1 MAKQLNIDMNIR
13 ANTSSAQTELKKL
26 QQTLDQAINGAIN
39 NSGDMKITKEISQ
52 ATQAAAKLKVALDS
66 AMNPKTGNLDLSK
79 FSEQLS
85 KSKMSLKQYSAQLL
99 NLGPAGEKAFM
110 QMANAI
116 ASAEIPLRKTSGLL
130 SGLWTTMKN
139 TARWQLSS
147 TALHAFMGAIQGAY
161 GYAQDLNKSL
171 NNIRIVTGQNVDQM
185 AAFAEQANKA
195 ARTLSTSTTAYT
207 DAALI
212 YYQQGL
218 GNEEVKERTESTIK
232 LANVSRQSAEE
243 VSSQMTAI
251 WNNFDDGSHKLEYYA
266 DVITQ
271 LGASTASS
279 SSEIA
284 EGISK
289 FAAVADTV
297 GLSYDKAAASVATV
311 VAETRQSADVVGTA
325 FKTMF
330 ARIEGLNLGETLEDG
345 VTLNKYSSALE
356 TVGVNILDSNKK
368 LKDMD
373 TILDELGN
381 KWNSIDK
388 SQQVALAQT
397 VAGVRQ
403 YTQFIALM
411 DNYDK
416 IEANEDLA
424 KNSEGTLQK
433 QQETYAESWEAAQ
446 KRVKAAAQ
454 GIYQELLNDK
464 FFIGFTNAIGGI
476 LEGLDKFIDTIGGL
490 PGVLGVL
497 GTIATTVFKDQIAL
511 SIDNAVH
518 NLAKFTGVAQDQ
530 AKKAREEMKEQL
542 VALSRPGDASGV
554 QQAEHK
560 LLIENVDLNDLLA
573 EKKEK
578 LLETDYEELKALT
591 EITQKYGEYAVL
603 AEKALETAEE
613 EAATTRGALG
623 NKWANQAV
631 KKSESAADAR
641 LDATMVLD
649 DVDSDIDNILNSD
662 SMQIATQGIKE
673 FQDVVNNN
681 AVTDDAINGF
691 EEILTTFKNQGE
703 IIPSVSSQLDQALNS
718 QKVAFEKNN
727 KAQKEYADAQERV
740 EKAQKRY
747 NNIIKL
753 GGRGTQSW
761 SDALNELEEA
771 QKNCEK
777 AQKKAQTTGE
787 RLQKSQQKVKT
798 AIKGLSKEQ
807 MAQIKVSN
815 NAEQVADQIIS
826 KLLKEEAIYED
837 DIDIIRQYI
846 KEKLGV
852 VDAENAAAQANE
864 NYDDS
869 LNKTKDAIKNASSN
883 MMTSFGQGLTTTFQ
897 GISQL
902 SMGLSSL
909 GGMFDTLNNT
919 DMSFG
924 EKFLSVATSLG
935 MAIPSL
941 ISGLSNLKEGF
952 GTVKE
957 GVISGVKAFAIHIGA
972 LTAEEAAEEGL
983 TFAKIKSAI
992 SSQIQEK
999 ANNSQ
1004 TTSIW
1009 AKVAAAIAEKFA
1021 MSELT
1026 VVVLLL
1032 LAAILL
1038 VVAAAV
1044 GLVAIFNAI
1053 QEASPEGQL
1062 KKAEENARAL
1072 ADAAEEAKNR
1082 AKELKEAFDSYHE
1095 IVDKLNSCAKGT
1107 QEWRDTLQE
1116 VNQQVLDLIEKYP
1129 DLAKYVTTNSDGVM
1143 EISEKGEEVLTK
1155 QTNDAAAAVMA
1166 ASTQAHRNFREK
1178 QINVMKDKISGGTAR
1193 KVETIASYSGTNSG
1207 TSSTQ
1212 TTSTDV
1218 SAQVKT
1224 HIKDNIDKYADMSEN
1239 EIKEDLSNY
1248 FSKGGIQGDLKPWLD
1263 AIKELTTAMK
1273 QDTESRKAETS
1284 AIVNNSL
1291 ANNEVVQ
1298 ASNNKEDVVKAS
1310 GQIYDAK
1317 IKEKEKDLKDWGRVG
1332 ISQANS
1338 VNDEAR
1344 KVWREY
1350 LEAAGMSGSSWKLT
1364 DTTGNDDNRA
1374 FVYTDESGEEKKKT
1388 LEEMKETRA
1397 AYLALKD
1404 LGQSAEK
1411 IAADFDK
1418 LSNSTNQTDQ
1428 ALQGFLANKDFE
1440 SSTANEAS
1448 GVTDF
1453 VTKDDEGNYN
1463 ADSNKTKEYLTK
1475 KAKELG
1481 YDSLDDMAKKYGYEN
1496 GEKYVEAFAKKA
1508 EDITEAWDDIDL
1520 ENMGLNKTEG
1530 WAQNLSLSAA
1540 KSLSN
1545 NFKKIKLGP
1554 MGEAAA
1560 QEYIAAIGDTLE
1572 GLDATDQ
1579 EAALNA
1585 ISEID
1590 WSDYDAFEKLST
1602 TMASYGKTLDENDP
1616 KWIKFIA
1623 DMRRANGAIPDF
1635 SKLQDDLTEISKILN
1650 NLNFGD
1656 VIDDEAYAKI
1666 IALHE
1671 GWDKFFTMQT
1681 DGTRKFIGNAEQMKQ
1696 ATQDSVREAK
1706 KAMADRK
1713 NIQDELK
1720 KDSSLS
1726 GINWGK
1732 QASDIRSNEIQGE
1745 DTEKISDKQIQV
1757 LNNANVRKALTAQG
1771 YSNEDVERIVKNYN
1785 DNVGKPGQEAE
1796 NAKNAYANLIQSVQ
1810 KFSDE
1815 TINSQEQQ
1823 EQLNE
1828 KLASTATNLSE
1839 LQTLYDNAEI
1849 SAEAYDK
1856 QLTVLAMSAS
1866 SLAELQSLQI
1876 DGMITNEQGTQ
1887 FGLNAEEYSRA
1898 LLNLAGNYDNCTNE
1912 ILEYQKALASGSTE
1926 LVNETQAVLENAIAI
1941 GEMAEALD
1949 LETEKVEEQAREL
1962 ISANNLTE
1970 EQYDVASKVAV
1981 LNQSMNKGV
1990 KELVDNWADYKKVLQ
2005 SSEKGTEDYA
2015 DAALKTKEALAQ
2027 LLGVTD
2033 KDFIPDDFLEIPG
2046 VMDLI
2051 DKAIKGDE
2059 KAINSLGVTMAEAT
2073 IKAFEF
2079 KEGMKDI
2086 NGVELTAD
2094 SFDAYKNEVLEGIT
2108 SLTDAIKNGTI
2119 QAGEDITS
2127 LMDGTGQSWAESLNE
2142 MAYIT
2147 GMSVEEMNSLLNE
2160 MGVEADVTTKTKVMK
2175 TQVPIYE
2182 TRQQVISEGN
2192 GGKDYTARTSS
2203 RIVDYWEADTAMEVA
2218 QINMGDKK
2226 GTPPTITYAGRDN
2239 VSSSALTPSSSK
2251 SDSSSSESSSDK
2263 KNTSA
2268 ATHEHEINRYSNE
2281 ENAVNGLT
2289 KQYERLNKAK
2299 DKAFGASK
2307 IFAMEQELKALKDLK
2322 KASKDYLDAIVG
2334 SGNGAK
2340 IAQELAQGGNLGSM
2354 IASGKIGGTAGADYR
2369 ALFSG
2374 ADASGKQIEYTA
2386 RDSDGN
2392 EWLASSGF
2400 SLGTFNSMF
2409 GTNLS
2414 FSLDSYG
2421 NIQNK
2426 DSMLNLIQNL
2436 TNSENDAYSRV
2447 ADPDADSTTEHNKR
2461 LAYLKAMKERIEQY
2475 GNTIDTFSDKID
2487 EYLDRIT
2494 EIQEKNAE
2502 IITAKLDQG
2511 VNLGQKTIQRLDR
2524 SLKIL
2529 GDNIYKTA
2537 EGMSKWYDANFNEGV
2552 KANKKQADSAIAAI
2566 ADAEAR
2572 VKLYEKNP
2580 YDENAISP
2588 EQAAEII
2595 DQAEGVLDSVID
2607 DLLREVEEGKELFGN
2622 TLDYWNEKLNKVNTA
2637 IENNAKILSHFQ
2649 NILNLLGKSADYKA
2663 LGQILQ
2669 GISDNA
2675 KKDYESKTRQFK
2687 DAQQIYNS
2695 AQLYLTQLERM
2706 GITGDALEQQKEV
2719 VAQALEDY
2727 QNKYDAMLSSAE
2739 TYIESINNITQN
2751 NINRIFAEAEKN
2763 LSGKWGNLDA
2773 LDSAMQ
2779 RHQSVADQYL
2789 TKTNQIYETNKLL
2802 RQIQQDIDKTDS
2814 KIAKNKLKNFSLE
2827 IDALKQREKLSKS
2840 SLEIAKAQYEMLQA
2854 QIALEEA
2861 QNAKTA
2867 VRLQRDNEGNYGYI
2881 YTADQEQV
2889 NDAEQ
2894 NYADKENEYYNTL
2907 YKIQEEAGQRSIELR
2922 KEFLAELNSLQEA
2935 FYVDG
2940 TISEE
2945 EYYKQLADLKDTY
2958 QALEQ
2963 VNQEDFLEAST
2974 LLNDVAA
2981 QGQTETWINSFDDI
2995 ITKHRLFNDES
3006 TVELDNYNA
3015 NTQSTADELTN
3026 KITSCLQAANAERE
3040 RVEQDTKM
3048 GNKDL
3053 QRSINEVTSSTKQL
3067 SDSVIKR
3074 GGLADSMN
3082 TAMNKALSLSAA
3094 FVKQYNNL
3102 QQLINKYSDA
3112 ADEAN
3117 KFYWKMVDLV
3127 NIQVAYNHA
3136 KSGAK
3141 HVEWGPNGVYANYGG
3156 NNSGGDSGGSSG
3168 GNVTSQPSQK
3178 IVAGT
3183 WVAKNDYDM
3192 IENDYVYHNRLYY
3205 HTGTK
3210 QSKYQKEVHSWKY
3223 MYNGYYFTTKYESYR
3238 CEKCGCLKEV
3248 RHESTNGTHT
3258 YYNVGMGWQRE
3269 DWTKPT
3275 ADNPKG
3281 FSYKTGG
3288 YTGVWPSS
3296 GKTGMYTGSWNGPDL
3311 EENGKLAFLHQ
3322 KELVLNASDTEN
3334 MLEAVKLIR
3343 QISQQID
3350 LQAISQSSG
3359 FAATTAQFFGD
3370 REPLRQDITIH
3381 AEFPNAKDHNEI
3393 EEAFVNLANKASQY
3407 ANRY

>member
-171 NNIRIVTGQNVDQM
+171 NNIRIVTGQSVDQM
-185 AAFAEQANKA
+185 AAFAEQANKS
-195 ARTLSTSTTAYT
+195 ARALSTSTTAYT

-381 KWNSIDK
+381 KWDSIDK

-464 FFIGFTNAIGGI
+464 FFIGFTNAMSGI

-649 DVDSDIDNILNSD
+649 DVDSGIDNILNSD

-673 FQDVVNNN
+673 FQDAVNNN

-909 GGMFDTLNNT
+909 GGMFDALNNT

-957 GVISGVKAFAIHIGA
+957 GVISGVKAFALHIGA
-972 LTAEEAAEEGL
+972 MTADKAATEGL
-983 TFAKIKSAI
+983 SFATIKEALNTYI
-992 SSQIQEK
+992 GKK
-999 ANNSQ
+999 ADDAH

-1009 AKVAAAIAEKFA
+1009 AKVAATIAAKLSV
-1021 MSELT
+1021 SELT
-1026 VVVLLL
+1026 AVMLIL

-1155 QTNDAAAAVMA
+1155 RTNDAVAAAQA
-1166 ASTQAHRNFREK
+1166 ASVTANQTVREK
-1178 QINVMKDKISGGTAR
+1178 QMEVTKSDAKKSAVNTGFSSKDKILSYAEDN
-1193 KVETIASYSGTNSG
+1193 VESLAGKSKEQIKQQLQSYIDQNDLVVGSKDMDKWVEAIQKLTN
-1207 TSSTQ
+1207 
-1212 TTSTDV
+1212 
-1218 SAQVKT
+1218 A
-1224 HIKDNIDKYADMSEN
+1224 
-1239 EIKEDLSNY
+1239 IKEDT
-1248 FSKGGIQGDLKPWLD
+1248 
-1263 AIKELTTAMK
+1263 EL
-1273 QDTESRKAETS
+1273 RKAETS
-1284 AIVNNSL
+1284 ATVGSSL
-1291 ANNEVVQ
+1291 ANNEIVQ
-1298 ASNNKEDVVKAS
+1298 ASNNKDEVIKAS
-1310 GQIYDAK
+1310 NQAYESIIADK
-1317 IKEKEKDLKDWGRVG
+1317 QKELDDYKAGNGSKGWGKGG
-1332 ISQANS
+1332 ISQADS
-1338 VNDEAR
+1338 VNTEAK
-1344 KVWREY
+1344 KVWSEY
-1350 LEAAGMSGSSWKLT
+1350 LQAAGVSESSWKLT
-1364 DTTGNDDNRA
+1364 DTTGNDDNRV
-1374 FVYTDESGEEKKKT
+1374 FVYTDENNEEKKVS
-1388 LEEMKETRA
+1388 LESMRATRA
-1397 AYLALKD
+1397 AYLALEE

-1448 GVTDF
+1448 GITNF

-1463 ADSNKTKEYLTK
+1463 ADSNKTKEYLTQ

-1481 YDSLDDMAKKYGYEN
+1481 YDKLDDMAKKYGYEN
-1496 GEKYVEAFAKKA
+1496 GEKYVEAFAEKA

-1520 ENMGLNKTEG
+1520 ENMGLGKTEG

-1616 KWIKFIA
+1616 KWTKFIA

-1656 VIDDEAYAKI
+1656 IIDDEAYAKI
-1666 IALHE
+1666 IELHKD
-1671 GWDKFFTMQT
+1671 WDKFFTMQT

-1713 NIQDELK
+1713 NIQDEFK

-1732 QASDIRSNEIQGE
+1732 QASAIRNVDGK
-1745 DTEKISDKQIQV
+1745 DTTEISDEQINV
-1757 LNNANVRKALTAQG
+1757 LNNSNVRQALTAQG
-1771 YSNEDVERIVKNYN
+1771 YSNEAVERIVKNYN
-1785 DNVGKPGQEAE
+1785 DNVGKDTDKAKEARE
-1796 NAKNAYANLIQSVQ
+1796 AYANLIQSVQ
-1810 KFSDE
+1810 KFSNE
-1815 TINSQEQQ
+1815 TINSTEQQ

-1828 KLASTATNLSE
+1828 KLASTATNLDE
-1839 LQTLYDNAEI
+1839 LQTLYNNAEI

-1856 QLTVLAMSAS
+1856 QLSVLAMSAS
-1866 SLAELQSLQI
+1866 SLAELQSLQK
-1876 DGMITNEQGTQ
+1876 DGIITNKQGAQ
-1887 FGLNAEEYSRA
+1887 FGLDTEEYGRA
-1898 LLNLAGNYDNCTNE
+1898 LLNLAGKYDNCTNE
-1912 ILEYQKALASGSTE
+1912 ILEYQKALASGSAE
-1926 LVNETQAVLENAIAI
+1926 LVDETQAILENAIAI

-1949 LETEKVEEQAREL
+1949 LETDKIEEQAKEL

-1970 EQYDVASKVAV
+1970 EQYKVASKVAI

-2015 DAALKTKEALAQ
+2015 DAALKTKKALAQ
-2027 LLGVTD
+2027 LLGVTNE
-2033 KDFIPDDFLEIPG
+2033 DFIPEDFLEIPG
-2046 VMDLI
+2046 VMDSI

-2059 KAINSLGVTMAEAT
+2059 NAINSLGATMAKAT
-2073 IKAFEF
+2073 IEAMTF
-2079 KEGMKDI
+2079 KEGMKQLGENDI
-2086 NGVELTAD
+2086 AEELD
-2094 SFDAYKNEVLEGIT
+2094 STKFQEYQTEVLDGINT
-2108 SLTDAIKNGTI
+2108 LIESITNGTLK
-2119 QAGEDITS
+2119 AGEDISTLMGDTTTS
-2127 LMDGTGQSWAESLNE
+2127 WVESLNQ
-2142 MAYIT
+2142 MAYAT

-2160 MGVEADVTTKTKVMK
+2160 LGVQADVTVKDKEVETTVPEYTTYEIDGENVKDDKNTDLTGSGGYHIAKKSVTVQTGVKKVK
-2175 TQVPIYE
+2175 GTV
-2182 TRQQVISEGN
+2182 S
-2192 GGKDYTARTSS
+2192 
-2203 RIVDYWEADTAMEVA
+2203 VA
-2218 QINMGDKK
+2218 QINMGDDK
-2226 GTPPTITYAGRDN
+2226 GTPPSITYAGRDN
-2239 VSSSALTPSSSK
+2239 VSSSALTPSDSK
-2251 SDSSSSESSSDK
+2251 SNSSSGSSSDK

-2268 ATHEHEINRYSNE
+2268 AAHEHEIHRYSNE
-2281 ENAVNGLT
+2281 ENAVNSLT

-2322 KASKDYLDAIVG
+2322 KASSDYLDAIVG
-2334 SGNGAK
+2334 SGNGSK

-2354 IASGKIGGTAGADYR
+2354 VASGRIGGTAGADYR

-2374 ADASGKQIEYTA
+2374 ADASGKQVEYTA
-2386 RDSDGN
+2386 KDSDGN

-2400 SLGTFNSMF
+2400 SLGAFNSMF

-2414 FSLDSYG
+2414 FSLDNYG

-2436 TNSENDAYSRV
+2436 KNSENDAFSRV
-2447 ADPDADSTTEHNKR
+2447 ADPDAGSTTEHNKR
-2461 LAYLKAMKERIEQY
+2461 LAYLDAIKERIEQY
-2475 GNTIDTFSDKID
+2475 GNTVDTLNDKVD

-2502 IITAKLDQG
+2502 IITAKLEQG
-2511 VNLGQKTIQRLDR
+2511 VNLGQKTIQRLER
-2524 SLKIL
+2524 SLKVL

-2537 EGMSKWYDANFNEGV
+2537 EAMSKWYDANFNKGV
-2552 KANKKQADSAIAAI
+2552 EADKKQANSAMAAI

-2595 DQAEGVLDSVID
+2595 DQAEGTLDSVID
-2607 DLLREVEEGKELFGN
+2607 SLLQKVGEGKEHFGN

-2637 IENNAKILSHFQ
+2637 IENNANILSHFQ

-2663 LGQILQ
+2663 LGQVLQ

-2675 KKDYESKTRQFK
+2675 KKDYESKSRQFK

-2695 AQLYLTQLERM
+2695 AQLYQTQLERM

-2739 TYIESINNITQN
+2739 AYIESINNITQN
-2751 NINRIFAEAEKN
+2751 NINRIFAEAENN
-2763 LSGKWGNLDA
+2763 LTGEWKSFDA

-2779 RHQSVADQYL
+2779 RHQSNADLIL
-2789 TKTNQIYETNKLL
+2789 TKTNQIYETNKLM
-2802 RQIQQDIDKTDS
+2802 RQIQRDIDQTDS
-2814 KIAKNKLKNFSLE
+2814 KISKNKLKNLYLE

-2861 QNAKTA
+2861 QNAKTT

-2894 NYADKENEYYNTL
+2894 NYADKQNEYYNTL
-2907 YKIQEEAGQRSIELR
+2907 YRIQEEAGQRSIELR
-2922 KEFLAELNSLQEA
+2922 KEFIAEEEALYEA
-2935 FYVDG
+2935 FYVKG
-2940 TISEE
+2940 IISEE
-2945 EYYKQLADLKDTY
+2945 EYNKQLVDLKETTR
-2958 QALEQ
+2958 AAEQ
-2963 VNQEDFLEAST
+2963 INQEDFLEAST

-2981 QGQTETWINSFDDI
+2981 QGQTETWISSFDDI

-3006 TVELDNYNA
+3006 AAELDNYNT
-3015 NTQSTADELTN
+3015 NTQSTADELTD
-3026 KITSCLQAANAERE
+3026 KIASCLQAANAERE

-3053 QRSINEVTSSTKQL
+3053 QRSINEVTSSTNQL
-3067 SDSVIKR
+3067 SNSVTKR

-3094 FVKQYNNL
+3094 FVQQYDSL

-3112 ADEAN
+3112 ANEAN
-3117 KFYWKMVDLV
+3117 SFYQEMVSLINV
-3127 NIQVAYNHA
+3127 QVAYNHA
-3136 KSGAK
+3136 KNGATSVSWGTGSSKVYSNNKSGSDGGSGGGGSDTIVDKSPTTNNYKQKYAVHDYITGK
-3141 HVEWGPNGVYANYGG
+3141 DIVVTEDEINKYRFNGVG
-3156 NNSGGDSGGSSG
+3156 
-3168 GNVTSQPSQK
+3168 PSRYMIKK
-3178 IVAGT
+3178 ISA
-3183 WVAKNDYDM
+3183 
-3192 IENDYVYHNRLYY
+3192 
-3205 HTGTK
+3205 
-3210 QSKYQKEVHSWKY
+3210 
-3223 MYNGYYFTTKYESYR
+3223 
-3238 CEKCGCLKEV
+3238 
-3248 RHESTNGTHT
+3248 
-3258 YYNVGMGWQRE
+3258 
-3269 DWTKPT
+3269 T
-3275 ADNPKG
+3275 ATPG
-3281 FSYKTGG
+3281 HYKSGG
-3288 YTGVWPSS
+3288 YTGTWAS
-3296 GKTGMYTGSWNGPDL
+3296 GKTGLYTGSWNGPNV

-3322 KELVLNASDTEN
+3322 KELVLNATDTEN

-3359 FAATTAQFFGD
+3359 FSAVATQFFGD
-3370 REPLRQDITIH
+3370 REPLQQDITIH
-3381 AEFPNAKDHNEI
+3381 AEFPNVTDHNEI
-3393 EEAFVNLANKASQY
+3393 EQAFDNLANKAAQF